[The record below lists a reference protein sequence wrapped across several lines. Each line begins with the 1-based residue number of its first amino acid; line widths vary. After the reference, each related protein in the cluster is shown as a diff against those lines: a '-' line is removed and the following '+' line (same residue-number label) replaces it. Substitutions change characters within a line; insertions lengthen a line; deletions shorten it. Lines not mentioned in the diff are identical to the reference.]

1 MFMLVLLVEH
11 IFLTNFYGL
20 YLFSLKSSRPCR
32 GLNPGPPRHQADMLP
47 TELSW
52 LGWKRE
58 RERES
63 VCFLETKGGECVK
76 SETAKI
82 VNAPKQN

>member
-58 RERES
+58 REIEREREREREK
-63 VCFLETKGGECVK
+63 VFVFLKPRGENV
-76 SETAKI
+76 
-82 VNAPKQN
+82 